1 MEFLKLFS
9 PFVYLYVGGEVCK
22 GFADKASLMPFRH
35 SETHDIIQC
44 VRVFGDV
51 MVKVANKYTALIIA
65 SVGAVF
71 VLSGIGIA
79 CIYVSCELGPMVYN
93 KAKKIDFKG
102 LLNFFKFTKSV

>member
-9 PFVYLYVGGEVCK
+9 PFVYLYVGGEICK
-22 GFADKASLMPFRH
+22 TFSDKAVLIPFRH
-35 SETHDIIQC
+35 TQTLDHVKLIG
-44 VRVFGDV
+44 VFGDV

-65 SVGAVF
+65 SLGAVF
-71 VLSGIGIA
+71 VVSGIGIA

-102 LLNFFKFTKSV
+102 LLNSFKFTKSV

>member
-1 MEFLKLFS
+1 
-9 PFVYLYVGGEVCK
+9 
-22 GFADKASLMPFRH
+22 
-35 SETHDIIQC
+35 
-44 VRVFGDV
+44 